1 VKLWITGAN
10 GQVGSALV
18 KQAID
23 KGSEVVATTRS
34 DLDIT
39 NADQVYT
46 FANKYQFDAIINAA
60 AYTAVDKAETDSVQ
74 AYQVNAEAVKCLAQ
88 AALSLD
94 IPLLHISTDYVF
106 DGTKQS
112 PYHESDSIS
121 PVNIYG
127 ASKRKGEEYLELS
140 GAKFIN
146 LRTSWVFGTE
156 GNNFVKTMVR
166 LANER
171 EELGVIDDQKG
182 APTFAADIASTL
194 LTIAKKVTEA
204 EFSEWGTYHFSGTPN
219 TTWWGFAKYAIEK
232 AFEKGL
238 VERLPTL
245 NKLTTEQYP
254 TPAKRPLNS
263 RLNNEKIQKVFSVEC
278 SDWKTGV
285 CVLNNIEC
293 VDGKV
298 EPVLK

>member
-1 VKLWITGAN
+1 MKLWITGAN

-18 KQAID
+18 KQAINN
-23 KGSEVVATTRS
+23 GYEFVATTRS

-39 NADQVYT
+39 DSEQVNV
-46 FANKYQFDAIINAA
+46 FVDKHQFDVIINAA
-60 AYTAVDKAETDSVQ
+60 AYTSVDKAETDLEQ
-74 AYQVNAEAVKCLAQ
+74 AYKVNAEAVKFLAEIV
-88 AALSLD
+88 LNSN

-112 PYHESDSIS
+112 SYLENDSIC
-121 PVNIYG
+121 PINIYG

-182 APTFAADIASTL
+182 GPTFSDDIAGAL
-194 LTIAKKVTEA
+194 MTIAKRVTEA
-204 EFSEWGTYHFSGTPN
+204 DFCEWGTYHYSGSPN

-232 AFEKGL
+232 AFENGL
-238 VERLPTL
+238 VKKLPTL

-263 RLNNEKIQKVFSVEC
+263 RLNNEKIQKVFSLEF
-278 SDWKTGV
+278 SDWKAGV
-285 CVLNNIEC
+285 CLVNGIPSEHS
-293 VDGKV
+293 
-298 EPVLK
+298 E